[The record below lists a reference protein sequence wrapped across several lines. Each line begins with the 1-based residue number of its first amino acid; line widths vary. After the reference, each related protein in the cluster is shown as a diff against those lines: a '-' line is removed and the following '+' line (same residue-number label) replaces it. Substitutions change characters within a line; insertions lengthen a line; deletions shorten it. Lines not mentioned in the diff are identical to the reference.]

1 MLWDHQDPEECRV
14 WMVVTGLDLKDRKVQ
29 REMLVF
35 LVTLVYRATT
45 VRRDRKDIQDPRG
58 TGVVGGTQACQE
70 NQVSLELTDIQD
82 TKARKVLLGA
92 EACLNAN

>member
-1 MLWDHQDPEECRV
+1 MLWDHRDPEECRV
-14 WMVVTGLDLKDRKVQ
+14 WMVVMGLDLKDRKVP

-35 LVTLVYRATT
+35 LVTLVYRATM
-45 VRRDRKDIQDPRG
+45 VRKDRKDIQDTRG

-70 NQVSLELTDIQD
+70 NQVSLEVTDIQD
-82 TKARKVLLGA
+82 TKAQKVLLGA